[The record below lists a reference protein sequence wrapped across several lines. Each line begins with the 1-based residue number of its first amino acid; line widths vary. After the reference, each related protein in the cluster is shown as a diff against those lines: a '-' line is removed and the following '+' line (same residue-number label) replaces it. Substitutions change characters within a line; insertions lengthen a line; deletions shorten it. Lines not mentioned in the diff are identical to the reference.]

1 MNTKS
6 MSAALLV
13 LLVLSA
19 VPLSPWEVQSHSDLQ
34 GEREGVFRGF
44 SVSEVSNPWNSSMTW
59 GAAKPG
65 GFSYLEAIDYSDVGV
80 IINNNSDD
88 SRTIGWAF
96 VAARNISL
104 DRVFVLNGS
113 QTPTSETI
121 NRDQFNTYFATPFLD
136 MLRNRSSSSSIDF
149 LVTTKGVPLRI
160 SGGNDKAS
168 FDQELSLLGGSYN
181 SSIGNDY
188 WFDHGYGP
196 LAGKAMEPFS
206 RGKYGFF
213 LVTRLTGYTVDTA
226 LELIERANQS
236 LGQRGTFVLDV
247 ATNRN
252 GSGYKFWNDALYDAN
267 TTLNATMD
275 LPVHLDEETLF
286 VTGLNNVMGYASWGS
301 NDGNWNSNVLPN
313 AGYDTADTAWAS
325 GARYWNITT
334 PVVSGGDRAQW
345 AHQNTV
351 KRNGNHAMEL
361 SVSTACDQEAGATV
375 NGVYAE
381 YFDNDGVSF
390 NSGSMPALID
400 RTPDHVR
407 VEPQLN
413 RGSSNNAYPGLD
425 DRFKQDWGARFSGF
439 VNVPYDGNWTFYIN
453 SDDGT
458 ELWVDGVS
466 TAQNYGMH
474 GMREVSGWMN
484 LTAGLHDFRIEFFQ
498 GGGPHGLIFSWAG
511 PNTTKTAVP
520 SSALFVG
527 GGPVPQTN
535 DLVHEWMFE
544 DGGGATAEDSA
555 GTADFAGV
563 DNISWID
570 CVDGGCLQFDGVDDV
585 ISVDVNDWTGPFSVS
600 QWVLANVSNM
610 SNYAST
616 FAVDNSAGSSGSFQ
630 HMVSNQQ
637 WRFHTNQSHLF
648 GTVEPQRWS
657 HLVSTYDNGTL
668 NQYMDGVLVNTVNLP
683 NNQTLTVD
691 RLKLGV
697 NRAGNA
703 FYHGQIDNLRVWDVA
718 LEDHDIT
725 TLRREIVDNCSA
737 FSGHGNDVASLTT
750 TYEFSGEIQNY
761 TDHAWILSAYGQRTG
776 DAFGSFSVE
785 VQALDAQ
792 GNVLSTNGSSE
803 RSFGPAWT
811 AEVMRFRPHN
821 DSTTFRVTVPIDI
834 VPTSTGGSLFLDTLT
849 LRPIRPHM
857 AWVNGSI
864 GETAVSTGGR
874 SFNWGTTYG
883 QSLVA
888 DLLED
893 GISGI
898 KGYVYEPY
906 LTAVGR
912 PDVVLPM
919 YASGYNLAESH
930 AAANLQSGWMG
941 VVVGDPKMSAY
952 ADVFHDLRLIDVHV
966 PQPVHQGEKAV
977 VQVLLENRGMS
988 PSNGT
993 LRLETLVGSVPL
1005 NTTQLTLPAGDV
1017 LGSRTVINLTMVAP
1031 TSGIL
1036 DLRLRYL
1043 NSTPEQQFH
1052 NNLLNFQTPVNEPP
1066 VILDTSCRAS
1076 SITRGTYTICSATA
1090 EDDGNITSAVLEW
1103 RIAEEGMETN
1113 ISIWNSLPLGQISA
1127 DTWESALVVPA
1138 DAPLGTLV
1146 IRATV
1151 TDNLGFNLTSQ
1162 AVNASTVVD
1171 SPATWYGPHVS
1182 GVDDA
1187 EWTGESMLDPR
1198 PNTPVP
1204 RHLSQDVRACVA
1216 DEDRRAN
1223 EVAPVIHASRGEVSP
1238 TIAYESGEAGLYCFE
1253 STLLLGAGTTLE
1265 PVRLEVRTVTGSLL
1279 LQRQFEVLD
1288 VAPTLTVSAENQLGE
1303 PLDRLVGNGL
1313 EYIVTNLSDI
1323 DDPNPTFV
1331 GDAYIQWPGGA
1342 PSQTPI
1348 DIGTNATSHRLLLTQ
1363 VSTGLEAGEVEVEV
1377 LGNGPNGAEAMAN
1390 LRLPFLLTPPEV
1402 VTAVPC
1408 SEAGRM
1414 DVMTFGDVGT
1424 LLVGVASDRPLE
1436 RISAQI
1442 VQERWAVAAPVTD
1455 EPVWGDMAPE
1465 PCTTTNLEN
1474 GVSVEWTTF
1483 RLRLDPSFVDG
1494 EGQIMINVRDVD
1506 GLTRATSITIQFQH
1520 APTLLGALVVTGTL
1534 PGSDL
1539 SMELNVSDRDG
1550 LNNVVCSLA
1559 LLTQDGQN
1567 AMQSSK
1573 AAGEASAFTTTME
1586 WMYPLPRSL
1595 ANQTLDLNVTC
1606 VDEQLNTFTQERTV
1620 DVGPA
1625 PLCNDCD
1632 PEVNATE
1639 GPNNTAASA
1648 GQGTVALG
1656 VVTLVALL
1664 LVVGVVL
1671 RRKKGSADIVEEVN
1685 WMSTG
1690 VSVDEFF
1697 DTPTALPP
1705 EKSNAETEEKGGVE
1719 MEESDRLEIQAE
1731 LPVLPLPE
1739 GWTVQ
1744 HFLTWLEGPLP
1755 DGWTNEQWGLYV
1767 EEHRPAALNWLERP
1781 EP

>member
-34 GEREGVFRGF
+34 GEHEGVFRGF

-206 RGKYGFF
+206 RSKYGFF

-563 DNISWID
+563 ENISWID

-657 HLVSTYDNGTL
+657 HLVSTYNNGTL

-1520 APTLLGALVVTGTL
+1520 APTLLGALVVSGTL

-1573 AAGEASAFTTTME
+1573 PAGEASAFTTTME

-1639 GPNNTAASA
+1639 GPNDTAASA

-1671 RRKKGSADIVEEVN
+1671 RRKKGSADIVDEVN

-1705 EKSNAETEEKGGVE
+1705 EKSNAETEEKDGVE